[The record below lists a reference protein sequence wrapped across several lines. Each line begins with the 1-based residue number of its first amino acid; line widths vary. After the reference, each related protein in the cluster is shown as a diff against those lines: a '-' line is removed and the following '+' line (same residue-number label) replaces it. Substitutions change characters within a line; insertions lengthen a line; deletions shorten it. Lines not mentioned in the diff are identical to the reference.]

1 VELARIGVVLLI
13 LSTIGGTGLLVLW
26 GRAARTRERKVDA
39 GAQAAHAGLGLTA
52 IALWWGYTAG
62 ANETGGMRV
71 FVVVLL
77 AGLLGAGLLQLRA
90 YRDARREDEYGERY
104 AETAIPVMHIAGH
117 VLFGLAAI
125 AVVVIA
131 AIQG

>member
-1 VELARIGVVLLI
+1 VELARIGMVLLI
-13 LSTIGGTGLLVLW
+13 LSTIGGTGLLALW
-26 GRAARTRERKVDA
+26 ARAARTKERKVDA
-39 GAQAAHAGLGLTA
+39 GAQALHAGLGLTA

-62 ANETGGMRV
+62 ANEMGGMRV

-90 YRDARREDEYGERY
+90 YRDARREDEFSERY